1 VQWINPSAFQTNAF
15 GTFGNSKRNQF
26 LGPRFKTVD
35 FSVIKNTP
43 ITERVRTQFRVEMF
57 NVFNILNLTQPDNCS
72 CDGSAFGLITS
83 TVHAGDAPGIGSG
96 EPFNVQFAL
105 KIIF

>member
-1 VQWINPSAFQTNAF
+1 VCPQITYGNAP
-15 GTFGNSKRNQF
+15 GTFGNTKRNQF
-26 LGPRFKTVD
+26 NGPRFKTVD

-43 ITERVRTQFRVEMF
+43 ITERVKTQFRVEMF
-57 NVFNILNLTQPDNCS
+57 NVFNILNLAQPDNCS
-72 CDGSAFGLITS
+72 CDGLANGLISS
-83 TVHAGDAPGIGSG
+83 TLHAGDAPGIGSG